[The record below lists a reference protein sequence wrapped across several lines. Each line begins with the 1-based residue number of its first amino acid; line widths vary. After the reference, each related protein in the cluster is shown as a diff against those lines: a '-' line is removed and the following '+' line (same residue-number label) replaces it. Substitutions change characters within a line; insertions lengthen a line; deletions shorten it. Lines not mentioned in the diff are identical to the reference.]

1 MKTYLTIIGI
11 ILCSLGFGLAYRR
24 FYTFLAGMSVI
35 GTVVGYETSIM
46 DDSTAYLPTI
56 KFVDKVGNEHTFT
69 SRAGG
74 INPKPCVGDLV
85 PVKYLPS
92 NPKIAYINS
101 FLHLWAAPLACIF
114 LGICALYAIWQ
125 MQNS

>member
-1 MKTYLTIIGI
+1 MKTYLTLIGV
-11 ILCSLGFGLAYRR
+11 ILCTVGMGLAYRR
-24 FYTFLAGMSVI
+24 VYTFFAGISVT
-35 GTVVGYETSIM
+35 GTVIDHETSTM

-56 KFVDKVGNEHTFT
+56 KFVDKEGNEHTFT

-74 INPKPCVGDLV
+74 TDRKPSVGDLV

-101 FLHLWAAPLACIF
+101 FLHLWAGPLACIF
-114 LGICALYAIWQ
+114 LGLCALYAVWQ
-125 MQNS
+125 MQH